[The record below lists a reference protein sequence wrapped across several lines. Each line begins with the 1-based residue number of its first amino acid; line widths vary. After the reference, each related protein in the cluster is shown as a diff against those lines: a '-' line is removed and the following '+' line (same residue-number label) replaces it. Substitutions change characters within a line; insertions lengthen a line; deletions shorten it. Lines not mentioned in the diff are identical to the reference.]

1 MRDTSNESRTASYG
15 EHSYITNLTN
25 EELDEFIDDVYRCLE
40 EKETDLANDY
50 LSIALLE
57 KERRELEEDDEEL

>member
-1 MRDTSNESRTASYG
+1 MRDTSDENRTASYG
-15 EHSYITNLTN
+15 EHAYIDNLTD
-25 EELDEFIDDVYRCLE
+25 EELDKFIDDVYRCLA

-50 LSIALLE
+50 LGIALLE

>member
-1 MRDTSNESRTASYG
+1 MRDISDENRTASYS
-15 EHSYITNLTN
+15 EHAYITNLTD

-50 LSIALLE
+50 LGIALLE

>member
-1 MRDTSNESRTASYG
+1 MRDTSNESITASYG

-25 EELDEFIDDVYRCLE
+25 EELDEFIDDVYRCLA
-40 EKETDLANDY
+40 EKETDLVNDY